1 MCACQVTRDYC
12 YEFHLW
18 IFNSMM
24 SKQNSNSYFFPDRQ
38 VRDHTVIYCLLLHIC
53 KSSSLPA
60 LMTVCFIDTSKR
72 KTFFFFYTSLLM
84 LFYTLG
90 VSIYR
95 LNILFYFSSLQT
107 SAASIVF
114 LLDIYTISLY
124 SSHILLTFLSLNLV
138 KRTLI
143 EL

>member
-1 MCACQVTRDYC
+1 
-12 YEFHLW
+12 
-18 IFNSMM
+18 MM
-24 SKQNSNSYFFPDRQ
+24 SKQNSNSYFFTDRQ

>member
-1 MCACQVTRDYC
+1 MCARAKSQETIVTNFTC
-12 YEFHLW
+12 EFLIQW
-18 IFNSMM
+18 WANKISLQTDKCVITQL
-24 SKQNSNSYFFPDRQ
+24 STVFFC
-38 VRDHTVIYCLLLHIC
+38 IYANLPRFLPWWQYV
-53 KSSSLPA
+53 SLTQA
-60 LMTVCFIDTSKR
+60 KEKLS
-72 KTFFFFYTSLLM
+72 FFFYTRLLM

-114 LLDIYTISLY
+114 LLDIYIISLY